1 MNPALIRQSL
11 ARFAVRRQPI
21 RSSKRFASSSE
32 AEQKKAQDTFA
43 TVQKISGKVVEN
55 AKKFLEPVGEQ
66 TGRLFGCVLILRF
79 VYASLFCWANRISS
93 SSPFSGSVAYK
104 QPLLY
109 NLAVTREVIKQIYI
123 REGLQPPSLS
133 TIRSAYASLWSQ
145 ITSPGLVRNLIQ
157 TGQVG
162 RVGVY
167 GLQAYGI
174 FKVRFIYHLPVAF
187 HALNSRS
194 F

>member
-1 MNPALIRQSL
+1 MNTASVRQSL
-11 ARFAVRRQPI
+11 ARFALRRQPI
-21 RSSKRFASSSE
+21 HSSKRFASSSE
-32 AEQKKAQDTFA
+32 SQQKKAQDALA
-43 TVQKISGKVVEN
+43 TAQKVSGKVFEN
-55 AKKFLEPVGEQ
+55 VIKFLEPVGEQ
-66 TGRLFGCVLILRF
+66 TGRLFG
-79 VYASLFCWANRISS
+79 S
-93 SSPFSGSVAYK
+93 YK

-123 REGLQPPSLS
+123 REGLQPPSIS

-157 TGQVG
+157 SGQVG

-174 FKVRFIYHLPVAF
+174 FKIGEILGR
-187 HALNSRS
+187 RS
-194 F
+194 LIGYDLH